1 MHQFPARAPLHRSR
15 LRTAV
20 SRVVTLLLAS
30 APALAAQSA
39 QPYAVQLSALSTTAT
54 AANKRVAGF
63 GVELQQR
70 FNRVYASESF
80 GAGSLGIGLQYTVH
94 TRVQDKLKITGIFVE
109 PRWVPPIGTD
119 EIFPYLSARVVVQR
133 LRGEFQFAED
143 GSTNGSMVGLGGGVA
158 LKLSRIANLDAGVQ
172 LVRQSF
178 GSLGVL
184 DFTPYFTYAAKV
196 GISVGYPR

>member
-1 MHQFPARAPLHRSR
+1 MPHHPARSAR
-15 LRTAV
+15 LQPA
-20 SRVVTLLLAS
+20 SWLAAGAALLLAI
-30 APALAAQSA
+30 APAARAQSA
-39 QPYAVQLSALSTTAT
+39 QPYAVQLSGLVTTAK

-70 FNRVYASESF
+70 FNRIYASETF
-80 GAGSLGIGLQYTVH
+80 GATSLGIGLQYTEH
-94 TRVQDKLKITGIFVE
+94 TRVLDKLKITGVFIE

-133 LRGEFQFAED
+133 LRGEFQFADD
-143 GSTNGSMVGLGGGVA
+143 GSTNGSMIGLGGGVA
-158 LKLSRIANLDAGVQ
+158 VKLSRVANLDAGVQ

-184 DFTPYFTYAAKV
+184 EFTPYMTYAAKV
-196 GISVGYPR
+196 GLSIGYPR